1 MENAYITLFN
11 QAFEV
16 SLLCDEL
23 MDFIPE
29 DVAFN
34 FIKEKFKEEYKPKE
48 VLKLEE
54 EYSYCIL
61 GSMSDEDKIVTL
73 MDLFDLKYSES
84 ETIVNEF
91 KRQ

>member
-1 MENAYITLFN
+1 MENAYKTLFE

-16 SLLCDEL
+16 SILCDEL
-23 MDFIPE
+23 LDFIPE
-29 DVAFN
+29 ETAFN
-34 FIKEKFKEEYKPKE
+34 FIKEKFKEEYTPKK

-73 MDLFDLKYSES
+73 MDLFDLEYSKS

>member
-1 MENAYITLFN
+1 MENTYKTLFE

-23 MDFIPE
+23 IDFIPE
-29 DVAFN
+29 DTAFS
-34 FIKEKFKEEYKPKE
+34 FIKEQFKKEYTPQE

-61 GSMSDEDKIVTL
+61 GSMSDDDKIVTL
-73 MDLFDLKYSES
+73 MDLFDLKQSEA
-84 ETIVNEF
+84 ETIVHGF
-91 KRQ
+91 KC

>member
-1 MENAYITLFN
+1 MNNAYKMLFN

-34 FIKEKFKEEYKPKE
+34 FIRGKFKEEYTPKE

-54 EYSYCIL
+54 KYSYCIL

-73 MDLFDLKYSES
+73 MDLFDLEYSES

>member
-1 MENAYITLFN
+1 MENAYKTLFE

-23 MDFIPE
+23 LDFIPE

-54 EYSYCIL
+54 EYSCCIL
-61 GSMSDEDKIVTL
+61 GSMSDDDKIVTL
-73 MDLFDLKYSES
+73 MDLFDLEYSES

>member
-1 MENAYITLFN
+1 MNDAYKMLFN

-29 DVAFN
+29 DIAFD
-34 FIKEKFKEEYKPKE
+34 FIKAKFKEEYTPKE

-73 MDLFDLKYSES
+73 MDLFDLEYSES
-84 ETIVNEF
+84 EDIVNEF
-91 KRQ
+91 KKQ

>member
-1 MENAYITLFN
+1 MENAYKTLFN

-34 FIKEKFKEEYKPKE
+34 FIKEKFKEEYTPKE

-54 EYSYCIL
+54 QYSYCIL
-61 GSMSDEDKIVTL
+61 GSMSNEDKIVIL
-73 MDLFDLKYSES
+73 MDLFDLEYSES

-91 KRQ
+91 KKQ

>member
-1 MENAYITLFN
+1 MENAYRTLFN

-61 GSMSDEDKIVTL
+61 GSMSNEDKIVTL
-73 MDLFDLKYSES
+73 MDLFDLEYSES

>member
-1 MENAYITLFN
+1 MEKAYRTLFN

-34 FIKEKFKEEYKPKE
+34 FLKEKFQEEYTPKE

-54 EYSYCIL
+54 QYSYCIL

-73 MDLFDLKYSES
+73 MDLFDLEYSES

-91 KRQ
+91 KKQ